1 MCAHATRV
9 FAVWPLRSLSARSR
23 SPLLR
28 SPNQRRIWRQLVR
41 VVIACLSISS
51 VRRRGRGL
59 RSVHGELRRAYRA
72 FITCWQTETGLLLP
86 TGMLP
91 APCGLAPNP
100 PPRRLG
106 RRAQAPAKGRRA
118 LAPQGPRAPERP
130 SRASATGLRGL
141 PNGPRGPPNGPLFLL
156 FRRPFF
162 FAKQKNAQKRKRGA
176 VSGHILSATDLIGLN
191 MAKF

>member
-1 MCAHATRV
+1 MPGPITFGFGYGLGTVDAFSSRMCAHATRV
-9 FAVWPLRSLSARSR
+9 FAVLHAVWPLRSLSARSR

-41 VVIACLSISS
+41 VVIACLSISP

-91 APCGLAPNP
+91 APYGLA
-100 PPRRLG
+100 L
-106 RRAQAPAKGRRA
+106 
-118 LAPQGPRAPERP
+118 PQSAHFVAVAISADIAVVS
-130 SRASATGLRGL
+130 SR
-141 PNGPRGPPNGPLFLL
+141 
-156 FRRPFF
+156 
-162 FAKQKNAQKRKRGA
+162 
-176 VSGHILSATDLIGLN
+176 
-191 MAKF
+191 

>member
-41 VVIACLSISS
+41 VVIACLSISP

-91 APCGLAPNP
+91 APYGLAPP
-100 PPRRLG
+100 LLGCWIWLGSARGSFSASLARLNRCAWRQELG
-106 RRAQAPAKGRRA
+106 
-118 LAPQGPRAPERP
+118 
-130 SRASATGLRGL
+130 SATVRYW
-141 PNGPRGPPNGPLFLL
+141 FLL
-156 FRRPFF
+156 TEPFCVTG
-162 FAKQKNAQKRKRGA
+162 GA
-176 VSGHILSATDLIGLN
+176 PSLHVALLWAIGAGPSAVV
-191 MAKF
+191 AF